1 LKIHLHA
8 IGCRLN
14 QAEIET
20 MARQLAAGGH
30 TLTTDPAEAD
40 TVILNTCA
48 VTAEAA
54 SSTAAR
60 ERSFCIGEKSGTGV
74 ERSTQATRCR

>member
-1 LKIHLHA
+1 MKVHLHT

-20 MARQLAAGGH
+20 MARQLQAGGH
-30 TLTTDPAEAD
+30 AIVDDAAEAD
-40 TVILNTCA
+40 TIILNTCA

-54 SSTAAR
+54 RDAR
-60 ERSFCIGEKSGTGV
+60 RLTCLLYTSPSP
-74 ERSTQATRCR
+74 RD

>member
-1 LKIHLHA
+1 MKIHLHA

-30 TLTTDPAEAD
+30 TLAGAAEAD
-40 TVILNTCA
+40 AVILNTCA

-54 SSTAAR
+54 RAASSRSRTAATTAAP
-60 ERSFCIGEKSGTGV
+60 S
-74 ERSTQATRCR
+74 A